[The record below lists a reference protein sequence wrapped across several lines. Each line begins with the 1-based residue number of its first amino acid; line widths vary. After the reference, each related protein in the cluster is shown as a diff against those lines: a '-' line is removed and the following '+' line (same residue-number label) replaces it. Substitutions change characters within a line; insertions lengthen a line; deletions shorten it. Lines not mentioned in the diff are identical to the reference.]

1 MRIEELI
8 RENAS
13 IYGFVKSEY
22 MIKVLGEKDGM
33 IHISVRPFKIDAE
46 ETEYLVKDNI
56 LFPIG

>member
-13 IYGFVKSEY
+13 KFGVTGSKFLIS
-22 MIKVLGEKDGM
+22 VLGEKDGM

-46 ETEYLVKDNI
+46 GTEYLVKDNI